1 MFFIKMTFMLRKP
14 MKLFLNSLSCLF
26 SYILQ
31 FVISCWSIMRK
42 VVLPLLMLAI
52 LTATAD
58 AKTRPK
64 VSHEFN
70 QSNY

>member
-14 MKLFLNSLSCLF
+14 MKLFLTRYPAFFRIFCSLSYL
-26 SYILQ
+26 
-31 FVISCWSIMRK
+31 VGRIMRK

-52 LTATAD
+52 LAATAD
-58 AKTRPK
+58 AKPRPK
-64 VSHEFN
+64 VSHEFS